1 MNPTDLAVLLG
12 RAGAAVSPND
22 SWQQRLGATAAD
34 MASAEQD
41 RKFLADLLGGMPDPS
56 GRRGLDPNV
65 VLHGMQLRHQIEQ
78 SRPEEIQLVPV
89 ETPWG
94 DVEQVPAEE
103 APEYKRKI
111 WAEQRDTV
119 PTSIRTWREF
129 QDMPEDE
136 QQAFLEFSKSQRG
149 KSFEETLAEFLV
161 KQREAQKQRYK
172 TEQELELGTPESV
185 SEVMRDLEDSA
196 VTNFRQSLIDQ
207 GRNISFDGARELLA
221 ITDEAKRIE
230 DNIGKYSRV
239 RYFTRGEK
247 GPGFYGKTEDGEW
260 EFFKSYTPRAAGRK

>member
-41 RKFLADLLGGMPDPS
+41 RKFLADLLGDMPDPS

-65 VLHGMQLRHQIEQ
+65 VLQGMQLRHQIEQ

-119 PTSIRTWREF
+119 PSSIRTFREF
-129 QDMPEDE
+129 QNMDEDT
-136 QQAFLEFSKSQRG
+136 QKAFLEFSKNQRG
-149 KSFEETLAEFLV
+149 KSFEESLAEFLV
-161 KQREAQKQRYK
+161 KQRAAQKQQYE
-172 TEQELELGTPESV
+172 TEQELELGTPESISDAMKNV
-185 SEVMRDLEDSA
+185 EDS
-196 VTNFRQSLIDQ
+196 TITRFRKSLIDQ
-207 GRNISFDGARELLA
+207 GRNISFEGAKELYT
-221 ITDEAKRIE
+221 ITNEAKRIE
-230 DNIGKYSRV
+230 DNIDKYDRV